1 VHGAEH
7 SANSDAVARE
17 SPAAGDPRGPAAK
30 PPPAVPATPSLCRGS
45 APISR
50 TMPLTG
56 KGRPREAIDAYQ
68 RALVLAPSYTNAY
81 VGLAL
86 AYDRLG
92 EPEQALA
99 YADKAMRLSPHD
111 PTSAPLYVAKAT
123 AFGMLQDYQEALVW
137 VQRAEAATLNI
148 PINGFGQSALLAV
161 WVERAMRAQ

>member
-1 VHGAEH
+1 
-7 SANSDAVARE
+7 
-17 SPAAGDPRGPAAK
+17 
-30 PPPAVPATPSLCRGS
+30 
-45 APISR
+45 
-50 TMPLTG
+50 MPLTG

-161 WVERAMRAQ
+161 LGRESDARAMMQHYLGNENAPFRTIAQWQRAQVPADNPRLLAWRQKFMEGLRKAGLPE